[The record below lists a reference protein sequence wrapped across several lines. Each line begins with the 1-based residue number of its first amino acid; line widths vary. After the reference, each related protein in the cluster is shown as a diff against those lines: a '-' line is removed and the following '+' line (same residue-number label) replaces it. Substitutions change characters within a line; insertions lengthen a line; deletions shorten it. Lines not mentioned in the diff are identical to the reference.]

1 LRFNAIAVELAALT
15 ATQQSVVLALEL
27 ADIVTIQFQP
37 SRVGDRVSKA
47 VQIIG
52 IRHQI
57 RPKQHTVEFMLAS
70 TDTVAFVF
78 GSNSDPTANPVS
90 LFAGGS
96 VVGSPFGL

>member
-1 LRFNAIAVELAALT
+1 MRFNAIAVELAALT

-78 GSNSDPTANPVS
+78 GSSSDPTANPVS